1 LRNITI
7 AKRIY
12 CGILHNCGS
21 SKREGGREGGRDN
34 SVEDRRQKY
43 ISNLNELL
51 SLTLYYAYFGLIFTP
66 YEYG

>member
-1 LRNITI
+1 LQKESI
-7 AKRIY
+7 AEY
-12 CGILHNCGS
+12 CIIVEVQKG
-21 SKREGGREGGRDN
+21 REGGREGGRDN